1 MGGFWYI
8 RQQQSSKRAPP
19 RDTIRFLHPTNR
31 KLDGGRRQYP
41 NQKILATKIDY
52 KSAYRRGI
60 LHSITALK
68 TATQLLDN
76 VAAIITLRLIFG
88 GAPCPIEW
96 WGIFS
101 ETICNLANKVLK
113 WEDWESADL
122 HASVQG
128 DIPPRQSFN
137 DNTPF
142 AVGRELI
149 VDIPVDPR
157 G

>member
-1 MGGFWYI
+1 MNIMEQNTIDEFRRVVPKDRLTHDQSWKWGFWYI

-88 GAPCPIEW
+88 GAPCPIE
-96 WGIFS
+96 
-101 ETICNLANKVLK
+101 
-113 WEDWESADL
+113 
-122 HASVQG
+122 
-128 DIPPRQSFN
+128 
-137 DNTPF
+137 
-142 AVGRELI
+142 
-149 VDIPVDPR
+149 
-157 G
+157 